1 MGGPEKTNYTGVCP
15 NSPKATITKNSLQ
28 IIFFLKIIVDFMKLA
43 DQILLTISLDRL
55 YQLNTSLDK
64 LVAASHDFCQ
74 SQ

>member
-1 MGGPEKTNYTGVCP
+1 
-15 NSPKATITKNSLQ
+15 
-28 IIFFLKIIVDFMKLA
+28 MKLA

-74 SQ
+74 SQWSAAIILGVFALTITPSKFSAPVK